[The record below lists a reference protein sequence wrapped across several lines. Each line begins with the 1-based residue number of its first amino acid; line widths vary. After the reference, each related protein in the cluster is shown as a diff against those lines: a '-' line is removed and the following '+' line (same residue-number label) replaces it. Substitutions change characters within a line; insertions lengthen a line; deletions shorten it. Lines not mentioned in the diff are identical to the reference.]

1 MMGGGLFDS
10 LRLDERIRVDGL
22 LLVVG
27 VGFGDRL
34 KQVFPGLRDEY
45 MQAVFLKFY

>member
-10 LRLDERIRVDGL
+10 LRLDEGIGVDGL

-27 VGFGDRL
+27 VGFGNRL
-34 KQVFPGLRDEY
+34 KQVFPVLRDEY